1 MNTEKSNKK
10 LYKIAIAFVILLIIT
25 VVLFIVF
32 MLKSQSELASGAP
45 NEESSATFAT
55 TNIIEDEHQGAK
67 DKSGESGSA
76 EDANREDGDAK
87 DKAANENDNA
97 NAQIAEDVQASL
109 DQVSAS
115 NPGVASAYFDISS
128 NTIAS
133 ANGDEAKVAASMI
146 KLLVMAEFLTQAQN
160 GNVSLEETY
169 TVQASDIVGGTGSVQ
184 NGGAGA
190 TYGLAEL
197 ATLMITV
204 SDNTAT
210 NILIDK
216 LGMNNINAQA
226 GSLGLSG
233 TSLNRYMMDSNA
245 MASGVEN
252 YITANDA
259 VKLLSAFYSGQKW
272 SADLCNFAMQALY
285 GQSISTSL
293 WNVVPA
299 GAAVGHKTGNL
310 AGVLNDAG
318 IVDCDHPYILV
329 ALCSGM
335 DEGSS
340 NGAMSEISEIGYN
353 AYIG

>member
-1 MNTEKSNKK
+1 MNTEKSNKN

-32 MLKSQSELASGAP
+32 VLKSQSELANATL
-45 NEESSATFAT
+45 NEETSAALDTSNITENNQQST
-55 TNIIEDEHQGAK
+55 TDKPGALNSEKVANSEDE
-67 DKSGESGSA
+67 
-76 EDANREDGDAK
+76 NAK
-87 DKAANENDNA
+87 DKAASENDISNA
-97 NAQIAEDVQASL
+97 KTAEDVQASL
-109 DQVSAS
+109 EQLSAS
-115 NPGVASAYFDISS
+115 NPGVASAYFDIRS
-128 NTIAS
+128 NSIAS

-146 KLLVMAEFLTQAQN
+146 KLLVMAEFLTQAQD
-160 GNVSLEETY
+160 GKVSLEEVY

-216 LGMNNINAQA
+216 LGMSNINAQA
-226 GSLGLSG
+226 SSLGLSG

-245 MASGVEN
+245 TASGVEN
-252 YITANDA
+252 YITANDT
-259 VKLLSAFYSGQKW
+259 VKLLSAFYSGKQW

-285 GQSISTSL
+285 GQSISTQL
-293 WNVVPA
+293 WSMVPD
-299 GAAVGHKTGNL
+299 GAVVGHKTGNL
-310 AGVLNDAG
+310 PGVLNDAG
-318 IVDCDHPYILV
+318 VVDCEHPYILV
-329 ALCSGM
+329 ALCSDM
-335 DEGSS
+335 AESLSS
-340 NGAMSEISEIGYN
+340 SAMSEISEIGYN